1 MTLPY
6 GGENGFPEHTDCTP
20 RELSARRG
28 GTAPVTGT
36 GNGLTPPRAAG
47 PERSAPAP
55 VGVGGGFRLQTAPLP
70 SLPSGLRT

>member
-6 GGENGFPEHTDCTP
+6 GGENGFPEHPDCTP

-36 GNGLTPPRAAG
+36 GNGPTAAG
-47 PERSAPAP
+47 PEGSAPAP